1 MEELVYTSICQNNGL
16 IIFDALGESEMQTG
30 LRLYEDLLDHS
41 TAIGRAG
48 YCSFHKIKSK
58 QMLIA
63 ALRMVQTECRS
74 GVLFPVLHFECHGDP
89 AKGIFLH
96 ASNEYVGWEELVQEI
111 AAINQATRNN
121 TAVVLAVCHGLEI
134 SKLVSITAPCPFNY
148 LIAAPDEVQAGYL
161 RDVIPAFYKSV
172 VQSGDLQAGLAL
184 LAAPL
189 KLFHCGE
196 WFYRTLATFMVT
208 SFNAAG
214 RAEVVEQIVTDQVEK
229 AGYRNREMIRAA
241 RARAKAYVKSPHG
254 FYNQASSIFFHGKLP
269 IPYGDFRAFVEVK
282 RHCR

>member
-1 MEELVYTSICQNNGL
+1 M
-16 IIFDALGESEMQTG
+16 
-30 LRLYEDLLDHS
+30 
-41 TAIGRAG
+41 
-48 YCSFHKIKSK
+48 
-58 QMLIA
+58 
-63 ALRMVQTECRS
+63 
-74 GVLFPVLHFECHGDP
+74 
-89 AKGIFLH
+89 
-96 ASNEYVGWEELVQEI
+96 
-111 AAINQATRNN
+111 
-121 TAVVLAVCHGLEI
+121 LAVCHGLEI

-254 FYNQASSIFFHGKLP
+254 FYNRHRPFSSTVNCPFPTGISAHLWRSSDIAGRPRATGLPLSLHEPCLCAHRLFKPALLPSPSASG
-269 IPYGDFRAFVEVK
+269 
-282 RHCR
+282 